1 VSSRGRNS
9 REPTSHNTVVSLSQR
24 EITWEIVDACRKG
37 DREAFRALYEAY
49 KDKVYSICLY
59 YFHGDPGAAGDA
71 AQQVFLK
78 LITNIVQFRGDSEF
92 STWLYR
98 LVVNTCTDGARRSK
112 ARKRE
117 TGPVELAHV
126 PAPESQEAD
135 FAQAQ
140 KAKSIQAAL
149 SALPPKFRLPI
160 LLRYFED
167 LSYEQTAAALN
178 CSMGT
183 VASRLNRGHK
193 MLARTLEF
201 LR

>member
-1 VSSRGRNS
+1 
-9 REPTSHNTVVSLSQR
+9 VVSLSQR
-24 EITWEIVDACRKG
+24 EITREMVEACRNG
-37 DREAFRALYEAY
+37 DRDAFRALYEAY

-59 YFHGDPGAAGDA
+59 YFHGDSGAAGDA

-78 LITNIVQFRGDSEF
+78 LMTTIGQFRGDAEF

-98 LVVNTCTDGARRSK
+98 LVVNTCTDGARRAK
-112 ARKRE
+112 ARARE
-117 TGPVELAHV
+117 TDSAELAQV
-126 PAPESQEAD
+126 AVAESQEDD
-135 FAQAQ
+135 FERAQ
-140 KAKSIQAAL
+140 KARTVQEAL

-167 LSYEQTAAALN
+167 LSYEETAAALK

-183 VASRLNRGHK
+183 VASRLSRGHK
-193 MLARTLEF
+193 MLARRLES